1 VPTDLDARERRGLRL
16 GVAGA
21 VLAFLAL
28 TTVQAVAIRPYLPP
42 DELYHVGYAA
52 SLLEGRLPTLT
63 TPLPAD
69 TVPLM
74 PQDERP
80 RRVYVANHPPLFH
93 ALAAV
98 PIGIGERL
106 GAPMAGFLAARL
118 LSVAL
123 AAAGVVLVA
132 WLALLLVPG
141 RPRIAVGAA
150 WLAALL
156 PGLPHVSAFVYTD
169 GLGFLAA
176 TAALAAA
183 TATVRRGPTPARLAG
198 LTAAAAAAALTRAP
212 GLVLVG
218 FAGAATAAGFLLHG
232 RRRGAG
238 RLLAAAVAGAAVA
251 GLAAASALWFY
262 LRNRSLYGSLTGAA
276 YNQALFRLVPQDH
289 APALLTSPR
298 YALRLYDGL
307 WVWTRFALP
316 RPPTLAALVTVPR
329 AIGLLAPAGLAG
341 AAARPLRGP
350 APAAPSAPARPAR
363 GPAAVVAWALAGAW
377 TVAVF
382 AMVAF
387 YDGSGGHTHP
397 RYLFPGLA
405 VLAVVAALGLD
416 GLPGARLG
424 LWTAAVTLTQL
435 ALTAVAWAGFVTA
448 WRSRRP
454 TDPADLLGAVAG
466 MLDAAGARP
475 PWLLLGL
482 AGAALLAALA
492 LLALA
497 LGSFRADRAPAP
509 PAPAPPP
516 AEAASARAAGEASP
530 SPATPPAPAGTG
542 AEAGDGPRVSSRSG
556 S

>member
-1 VPTDLDARERRGLRL
+1 VPIDLEARERRGLRL

-63 TPLPAD
+63 TPLPGD
-69 TVPLM
+69 RVPLM
-74 PQDERP
+74 PDDGRP

-106 GAPMAGFLAARL
+106 GAPLAGFLAARF

-141 RPRIAVGAA
+141 RPRVAVGAA

-176 TAALAAA
+176 TAALVAAA
-183 TATVRRGPTPARLAG
+183 ATVRRGPTPARLAG
-198 LTAAAAAAALTRAP
+198 LTAAASAAALTRAP

-218 FAGAATAAGFLLHG
+218 FAGAAAAAGFLLHG
-232 RRRGAG
+232 RRRGAR
-238 RLLAAAVAGAAVA
+238 RLLAAAGAGAAVA
-251 GLAAASALWFY
+251 GLAGASAIWFY

-289 APALLTSPR
+289 AIALLTSPA

-307 WVWTRFALP
+307 WVWTRFSLP
-316 RPPTLAALVTVPR
+316 RPPTLAALVAVPR
-329 AIGLLAPAGLAG
+329 VVGLLVVAGLG
-341 AAARPLRGP
+341 AVAARRLRGAGPGGGSGRGP
-350 APAAPSAPARPAR
+350 AVA
-363 GPAAVVAWALAGAW
+363 AWALAVAW
-377 TVAVF
+377 PVAVF

-387 YDGSGGHTHP
+387 YDGNGGHTHP

-424 LWTAAVTLTQL
+424 LWIAALTLAQL
-435 ALTAVAWAGFVTA
+435 ALTGVAWAGFVTA

-454 TDPADLLGAVAG
+454 SDPADLLGAVAG
-466 MLDAAGARP
+466 MLDAAGAHP

-482 AGAALLAALA
+482 AGATLLAALA

-497 LGSFRADRAPAP
+497 LGLFRADRAGGGAGPGDPASA
-509 PAPAPPP
+509 PAPAPGVPQPPP
-516 AEAASARAAGEASP
+516 AA
-530 SPATPPAPAGTG
+530 
-542 AEAGDGPRVSSRSG
+542 PRVSSRA
-556 S
+556 

>member
-1 VPTDLDARERRGLRL
+1 VPTDLEARERRGLRL

-28 TTVQAVAIRPYLPP
+28 TTVQAVAVRPYLPP

-63 TPLPAD
+63 TPVPGD
-69 TVPLM
+69 RVPLM
-74 PQDERP
+74 PGDGRP

-106 GAPMAGFLAARL
+106 GMPMAGFLAARL

-123 AAAGVVLVA
+123 AATGVVLVA

-141 RPRIAVGAA
+141 RPRVAAGAA

-156 PGLPHVSAFVYTD
+156 PGLPHVSAFAYTD

-176 TAALAAA
+176 TAALVAAV
-183 TATVRRGPTPARLAG
+183 ATVRRGPTPARLAG
-198 LTAAAAAAALTRAP
+198 LTAAASTAALTRAP

-218 FAGAATAAGFLLHG
+218 FAGAAAAAGFLLHG
-232 RRRGAG
+232 QRRGAR
-238 RLLAAAVAGAAVA
+238 RLLAAAGAGAAVA
-251 GLAAASALWFY
+251 GLAGASAIWFY

-289 APALLTSPR
+289 ALALLSSPR

-316 RPPTLAALVTVPR
+316 RPPTMAALVAVPR
-329 AIGLLAPAGLAG
+329 VIGLLAVAGLA
-341 AAARPLRGP
+341 ATATRRLRSPWRGVE
-350 APAAPSAPARPAR
+350 RPAL
-363 GPAAVVAWALAGAW
+363 AAWALAGVW
-377 TVAVF
+377 PVAVF

-387 YDGSGGHTHP
+387 YDGGGGHTHP

-405 VLAVVAALGLD
+405 VLAVVAGLGLD

-424 LWTAAVTLTQL
+424 LWTAAVTLAQL
-435 ALTAVAWAGFVTA
+435 ALTGVAWAGFVTA
-448 WRSRRP
+448 WRGRRSS
-454 TDPADLLGAVAG
+454 DPADLLGAVAG

-497 LGSFRADRAPAP
+497 LGRLRGDRAPAQ
-509 PAPAPPP
+509 APAPGVPQPPP
-516 AEAASARAAGEASP
+516 AA
-530 SPATPPAPAGTG
+530 
-542 AEAGDGPRVSSRSG
+542 PRVSSRA
-556 S
+556 

>member
-1 VPTDLDARERRGLRL
+1 VPTDLHAQGRRGLRQ

-63 TPLPAD
+63 TPLPGER
-69 TVPLM
+69 VPLM
-74 PQDERP
+74 PGDGRP

-98 PIGIGERL
+98 PLAVGERL
-106 GAPMAGFLAARL
+106 GAPRAGFLAARL

-123 AAAGVVLVA
+123 AAGGVVLVA
-132 WLALLLVPG
+132 WLALLLAPG
-141 RPRIAVGAA
+141 RPRVAIGAA

-156 PGLPHVSAFVYTD
+156 PGLPHVSAFAYTD

-176 TAALAAA
+176 TAALVTA
-183 TATVRRGPTPARLAG
+183 TAIVRRGPTPARLAG
-198 LTAAAAAAALTRAP
+198 LTVAASAAALTRAP

-218 FAGAATAAGFLLHG
+218 FAGAAAATGFLLHG
-232 RRRGAG
+232 RRRAAG
-238 RLLAAAVAGAAVA
+238 RLLAAAGAGAAVA
-251 GLAAASALWFY
+251 GLAGATAIWFY

-289 APALLTSPR
+289 AVDLLTSPA

-307 WVWTRFALP
+307 WVWTRFSLP
-316 RPPTLAALVTVPR
+316 RVPTLAPVVAAPR
-329 AIGLLAPAGLAG
+329 VVGLLVVAGLTLVG
-341 AAARPLRGP
+341 ARRLGGRGP
-350 APAAPSAPARPAR
+350 GEVAADRSGGGASTGRGSGHPVGGRPGWPAFA
-363 GPAAVVAWALAGAW
+363 AWALALAW
-377 TVAVF
+377 PVAVF

-387 YDGSGGHTHP
+387 YDGGGGHTHP

-424 LWTAAVTLTQL
+424 LWVAAVTLAQL
-435 ALTAVAWAGFVTA
+435 GLTAVAWAGFVTA
-448 WRSRRP
+448 LRGRRP
-454 TDPADLLGAVAG
+454 ADPIDLLGAVARL
-466 MLDAAGARP
+466 LDAAGADP

-482 AGAALLAALA
+482 GGAALLAALA

-497 LGSFRADRAPAP
+497 LGVVRAGGAAEDQTSVGGAADTPDSDP
-509 PAPAPPP
+509 TVQPPP
-516 AEAASARAAGEASP
+516 AV
-530 SPATPPAPAGTG
+530 
-542 AEAGDGPRVSSRSG
+542 PRVSSPAG
-556 S
+556 A